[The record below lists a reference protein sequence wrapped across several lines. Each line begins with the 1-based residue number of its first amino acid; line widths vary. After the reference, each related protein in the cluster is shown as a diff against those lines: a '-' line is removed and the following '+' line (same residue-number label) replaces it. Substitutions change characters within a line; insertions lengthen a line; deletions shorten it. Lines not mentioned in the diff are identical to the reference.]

1 MGFLNCNQIT
11 VTANPTDLDFM
22 AFFWYIDK
30 INLRVFDN
38 LKQIFKSYGR
48 EKNNIQKI
56 SEISGY

>member
-30 INLRVFDN
+30 INLRVLDI
-38 LKQIFKSYGR
+38 LKT
-48 EKNNIQKI
+48 NI
-56 SEISGY
+56 